1 MHANLFSENWPLKRC
16 GARGDN
22 NVVVKEW
29 DGIGTNER
37 TKRKP
42 MRARRGGGGF
52 DCQIHGPN
60 SLRRINLLQNA
71 KWRLRRASEAEEYS
85 SLTRSQMS
93 KFGFVPVLS
102 SAPPPTLLFLSR
114 CRRRRLSH
122 TFSLLHLLLQR
133 RRRRRR
139 RRTIRANL

>member
-1 MHANLFSENWPLKRC
+1 MGSER
-16 GARGDN
+16 
-22 NVVVKEW
+22 
-29 DGIGTNER
+29 TNER
-37 TKRKP
+37 KENQC
-42 MRARRGGGGF
+42 ARGGGGGF

-71 KWRLRRASEAEEYS
+71 KWRLRTASEAEEYS
-85 SLTRSQMS
+85 SLTRGKMS

-114 CRRRRLSH
+114 CRRRLSH

-139 RRTIRANL
+139 SRRRRTIRANL